1 MKRTIQHFLSNSYIK
16 LIITTIPVIAAFL
29 VIYNFLSTDKK
40 IISYKTYKV
49 NIITYQE
56 KNKIKVYKKKHQK
69 YLCTKSNF

>member
-40 IISYKTYKV
+40 IKR
-49 NIITYQE
+49 
-56 KNKIKVYKKKHQK
+56 KILIY
-69 YLCTKSNF
+69 